1 MEATKVAK
9 YIGLKGQLQRL
20 HGFDCMIIP
29 VIIDGFGAVTY
40 NLKDQISKYIANIPG
55 CPNITMCQK
64 ITLLGLKQILKDVQS
79 RSH

>member
-40 NLKDQISKYIANIPG
+40 NLKDHLANIPG